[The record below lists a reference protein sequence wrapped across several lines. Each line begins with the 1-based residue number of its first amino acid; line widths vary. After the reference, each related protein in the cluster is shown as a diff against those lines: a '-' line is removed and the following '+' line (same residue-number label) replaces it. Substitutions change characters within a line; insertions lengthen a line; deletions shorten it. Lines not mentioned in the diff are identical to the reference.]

1 MREIITISE
10 PECCAKPL
18 IYAAVLDDRKH
29 STIRKHLKKGFEE
42 ECMFPV
48 KLKEHEVLEVIT
60 ELWEDNYSWVRNS
73 YVVEVSDLYET
84 KRRKKK

>member
-1 MREIITISE
+1 MKEIITISDL
-10 PECCAKPL
+10 ECGAKPL

-29 STIRKHLKKGFEE
+29 STIKKHLKKGFEK

-48 KLKEHEVLEVIT
+48 KLKEREVLEVIT
-60 ELWEDNYSWVRNS
+60 ELWEDNYSWVRNR

>member
-1 MREIITISE
+1 MKEIITISDS
-10 PECCAKPL
+10 ECGAKPL

-29 STIRKHLKKGFEE
+29 STIKKHLKKGFEK

-48 KLKEHEVLEVIT
+48 KLKEREVLEVIT
-60 ELWEDNYSWVRNS
+60 ELWEDNYSWVRNR